1 MRKKRLFT
9 PGPTPLIPEAQ
20 LAMAGEAMHH
30 RTPEFQALL
39 HETRGMLQT
48 IYKTKSDVVILA
60 CSGTGA
66 MEAAVSNL
74 LSPGDAALAAVAGKF
89 GERWADLCESYQVD
103 CRSLVKEYGE
113 AASAEEIV
121 SALEEISDPQ
131 ALLIQGCETSTATSH
146 DLEAIARAVRERFPD
161 LLIVV
166 DAITALGSQPLE
178 TDAWDLDVVISGS
191 QKSFSV
197 SPGLAFLSLS
207 ARARRRLDQ
216 SPGGSRYY
224 FDLRK
229 ELKGQA
235 KGSTAYTP
243 AVSLIASL
251 HAACRKITEQGVDEI
266 VEEAQQMARA
276 ARAGLRALGF
286 RILSQRP
293 AGAVT
298 AAFPPEG
305 VDAEAL
311 RKTLESR
318 FGVKA
323 AGGQGH
329 LKGRIIRIA
338 HLGYF
343 DLLDVCAV
351 LSALELCLLVSG
363 RSFALG
369 SGVAAALEAAAGR
382 TSVTR

>member
-39 HETRGMLQT
+39 HETRRMLQT

-60 CSGTGA
+60 SSGTGA

-74 LSPGDAALAAVAGKF
+74 LSPGDAALAVVAGKF

-103 CRSLVKEYGE
+103 CRSLLKEYGE

-121 SALEEISDPQ
+121 SALEEISEPQ

-197 SPGLAFLSLS
+197 SPGLAFLSVS

-216 SPGGSRYY
+216 SPGGSRFY

-235 KGSTAYTP
+235 QGSTAYTP

-276 ARAGLRALGF
+276 ARAGLQALGF

-323 AGGQGH
+323 AGGQGN

-351 LSALELCLLVSG
+351 LSALELCLLESG

-382 TSVTR
+382 TSVSR

>member
-9 PGPTPLIPEAQ
+9 PGPTPLIPEAR

-39 HETRGMLQT
+39 HETRRMLQA
-48 IYKTKSDVVILA
+48 IYKTESEIVILA
-60 CSGTGA
+60 SSGTGA

-74 LSPGDAALAAVAGKF
+74 LAPGDAALAVVAGKF
-89 GERWADLCESYQVD
+89 GERWAELCQSYQVD
-103 CRSLVKEYGE
+103 CSSLVKEYGE

-121 SALEEISDPQ
+121 AALEEISRPQ

-146 DLEAIARAVRERFPD
+146 DLEAIARAVRARFPD
-161 LLIVV
+161 LLIIV

-197 SPGLAFLSLS
+197 SPGLAFLSIGP
-207 ARARRRLDQ
+207 RARRRLEE
-216 SPGGSRYY
+216 SSGGSRYY

-266 VEEAQQMARA
+266 VQEAQQMARA
-276 ARAGLRALGF
+276 ARAGLKALGF

-311 RKTLESR
+311 RKSLEAR
-318 FGVKA
+318 FGVKV

-329 LKGRIIRIA
+329 LKGRVIRIA

-343 DLLDVCAV
+343 DLLDVCSV
-351 LSALELCLLVSG
+351 LSALELCLLQTG

-369 SGVAAALEAAAGR
+369 SGVAAALEAASDRSAVGR
-382 TSVTR
+382 